1 MPRRPSSRAPA
12 ERGKPSTVDGAEAD
26 TAGPAQAVEVA
37 PELDSVSG
45 VPTLEQLEIADE
57 PADWRKVGFEVE
69 DGACRVSS
77 VLLRL
82 VGKGPRRGIVGWT
95 LGNGEPST
103 IRASPHPNG
112 VARIDHVVLM
122 SPDLDRTVADLRSDG
137 FDLRR
142 VREGDTPGGSTRQAF
157 FRVGEPILEVV
168 QAPEGTSVARD
179 PDGPARLWG
188 LAFRVEDLEQTAS
201 TLGDLVGT
209 PRDAVQP
216 GRRIATLR
224 PEAGLG
230 PAIAFMTPP

>member
-1 MPRRPSSRAPA
+1 
-12 ERGKPSTVDGAEAD
+12 
-26 TAGPAQAVEVA
+26 
-37 PELDSVSG
+37 

-57 PADWRKVGFEVE
+57 PGDWRALGFAVE
-69 DGACRVSS
+69 DDVCQVSS

-95 LGNGEPST
+95 LGNGEAEPLA
-103 IRASPHPNG
+103 RAPHPNG

-122 SPDLDRTVADLRSDG
+122 SPDLDRTVEDLRADG
-137 FDLRR
+137 FELRR
-142 VREGDTPGGSTRQAF
+142 IREGETPGGSMRQAF
-157 FRVGEPILEVV
+157 FRIGEPILEVV
-168 QAPEGTSVARD
+168 EAPEGTSVARN

-188 LAFRVEDLEQTAS
+188 LAFRVEDLDQTAA

-209 PRDAVQP
+209 PRGAVQP